1 MDIICF
7 PFERVIEINAFILKT
22 EPGMKGAVDIPKLQ
36 GALGRIDNAIVYEG
50 LDDVFEIAAKYTA
63 CIAVSH
69 ALPDANKRTGLAV
82 ALEYLSLNDFE
93 LTQENDLLA
102 DAVRDLVIGIINE
115 TDFADILYA
124 QYAKEQ
130 NSHFYHALAFV
141 ITMLCGKLVVA
152 LAAP

>member
-102 DAVRDLVIGIINE
+102 DAARDLVIGIINE

-130 NSHFYHALAFV
+130 NSAL
-141 ITMLCGKLVVA
+141 
-152 LAAP
+152 

>member
-124 QYAKEQ
+124 QYAQYAKEQ
-130 NSHFYHALAFV
+130 NSAL
-141 ITMLCGKLVVA
+141 
-152 LAAP
+152 

>member
-102 DAVRDLVIGIINE
+102 DAVRDLIIGIINE

-130 NSHFYHALAFV
+130 NSAL
-141 ITMLCGKLVVA
+141 
-152 LAAP
+152 

>member
-82 ALEYLSLNDFE
+82 ALEYLSLNHN
-93 LTQENDLLA
+93 TQKNKIQLSKHNKRFKRDSQRVAFLLCVGLC
-102 DAVRDLVIGIINE
+102 DYGVMRKVCSSVVCPLSGR
-115 TDFADILYA
+115 YA
-124 QYAKEQ
+124 NPSYDMRSK
-130 NSHFYHALAFV
+130 
-141 ITMLCGKLVVA
+141 
-152 LAAP
+152 

>member
-1 MDIICF
+1 MDVICF

-130 NSHFYHALAFV
+130 NSVL
-141 ITMLCGKLVVA
+141 
-152 LAAP
+152 

>member
-63 CIAVSH
+63 SIAVSH

-130 NSHFYHALAFV
+130 NSVL
-141 ITMLCGKLVVA
+141 
-152 LAAP
+152 

>member
-7 PFERVIEINAFILKT
+7 PFERVIEINALILKT

-130 NSHFYHALAFV
+130 NSAL
-141 ITMLCGKLVVA
+141 
-152 LAAP
+152 

>member
-7 PFERVIEINAFILKT
+7 PFERVVEINALILST

-36 GALGRIDNAIVYEG
+36 GALSRIDNAIVYQG

-69 ALPDANKRTGLAV
+69 ACPDANKRTGLAV
-82 ALEYLSLNDFE
+82 ALEYLSLNDYE
-93 LTQENDLLA
+93 ITEDNELLA
-102 DAVRDLVIGIINE
+102 NAIRDLVLQEITE

-124 QYAKEQ
+124 QYLKG
-130 NSHFYHALAFV
+130 L
-141 ITMLCGKLVVA
+141 
-152 LAAP
+152 

>member
-69 ALPDANKRTGLAV
+69 ALPDANKRTGLAAV

-130 NSHFYHALAFV
+130 NSAL
-141 ITMLCGKLVVA
+141 
-152 LAAP
+152 